1 VGDLNLPIDITFNV
15 YSDSGGKDPD
25 SHSPTLKKY
34 HKILWNKPLPSGK
47 IFMLSDT
54 ESDTYL
60 TYNSAQE
67 EISLSSDSISNSY
80 RDKKAL
86 SSITSEL
93 SKEVEEFRNIGS
105 TIGGYILF
113 PNKKIDGKMTINGA
127 RGFNQK
133 IADRFDLTL
142 ECIRLHYLGK
152 PNPLENVLN
161 QNSSFFKLFES
172 FAGYID
178 FFLLQDLV
186 SPSYESINFFTPI
199 ERNFESSPL
208 PESKEQYLQYM
219 HGSTSLTTKR
229 NERIKQW
236 AMHIYPEE
244 IVHSEGTNEKR

>member
-1 VGDLNLPIDITFNV
+1 MIDTSFNV
-15 YSDSGGKDPD
+15 HSDSGGTDPD
-25 SHSPTLKKY
+25 SYSPTLKKY
-34 HKILWNKPLPSGK
+34 HKILWSKPLPSGK
-47 IFMLSDT
+47 IFTLTDT
-54 ESDTYL
+54 DSSSYL
-60 TYNSAQE
+60 TYSSAQE
-67 EISLSSDSISNSY
+67 VISLSSDSISNSY

-113 PNKKIDGKMTINGA
+113 PGKKIDGKMTINGA
-127 RGFNQK
+127 RGFSQK

-142 ECIRLHYLGK
+142 ECTRLHYAGAQ
-152 PNPLENVLN
+152 NPLQGVLT

-172 FAGYID
+172 FAGYVD

-186 SPSYESINFFTPI
+186 SPNYDSINFFIPI

-208 PESKEQYLQYM
+208 PENKEQYMQYM
-219 HGSTSLTTKR
+219 HGSNNFTTKR

-236 AMHIYPEE
+236 
-244 IVHSEGTNEKR
+244 SS

>member
-1 VGDLNLPIDITFNV
+1 VGALNLPIDITFNV

-34 HKILWNKPLPSGK
+34 HKILWSKPLPSGK
-47 IFMLSDT
+47 IFTLSDT
-54 ESDTYL
+54 ESDSYL
-60 TYNSAQE
+60 TYNSAE
-67 EISLSSDSISNSY
+67 GKISLSSDSISNSY
-80 RDKKAL
+80 RDKKVL
-86 SSITSEL
+86 SSIIKDLT
-93 SKEVEEFRNIGS
+93 KEVEEFRNIGS
-105 TIGGYILF
+105 MIGGFILF

-172 FAGYID
+172 FAGYVD

-186 SPSYESINFFTPI
+186 NPDYELIYFLPTI
-199 ERNFESSPL
+199 KQVFESSPL
-208 PESKEQYLQYM
+208 PESKVEYLQYM
-219 HGSTSLTTKR
+219 QSSTSFTLKR

-236 AMHIYPEE
+236 
-244 IVHSEGTNEKR
+244 SS

>member
-1 VGDLNLPIDITFNV
+1 MSEQKLHIDVSFNF

-34 HKILWNKPLPSGK
+34 HKLLWSKPLPSGK
-47 IFMLSDT
+47 IFTLTDT
-54 ESDTYL
+54 DSSSYL
-60 TYNSAQE
+60 TYSSAQN

-113 PNKKIDGKMTINGA
+113 PGKKIDGKMTINGA

-152 PNPLENVLN
+152 TNSLQEVLD

-172 FAGYID
+172 FAGYVD

-186 SPSYESINFFTPI
+186 SPNYESINFFTPI
-199 ERNFESSPL
+199 KQIFESSPL
-208 PESKEQYLQYM
+208 PATQAEYQQYM
-219 HGSTSLTTKR
+219 KRSTSFTAKR
-229 NERIKQW
+229 NERIKAW
-236 AMHIYPEE
+236 
-244 IVHSEGTNEKR
+244 SLR

>member
-1 VGDLNLPIDITFNV
+1 VGALNLPIDITFNV

-34 HKILWNKPLPSGK
+34 HKILWSKPLPSGK
-47 IFMLSDT
+47 IFTLSDT
-54 ESDTYL
+54 ESDSYL

-67 EISLSSDSISNSY
+67 KASLSSDSISNSY
-80 RDKKAL
+80 RDKKVL
-86 SSITSEL
+86 SSIIKDLT
-93 SKEVEEFRNIGS
+93 KEVEEFRSIGS
-105 TIGGYILF
+105 TIGGFILF

-172 FAGYID
+172 FAGYVD

-186 SPSYESINFFTPI
+186 NPDYELIYFLPPI
-199 ERNFESSPL
+199 KQVFESSPL
-208 PESKEQYLQYM
+208 PESKVEYMQYM
-219 HGSTSLTTKR
+219 QSSTSFTLKR

-236 AMHIYPEE
+236 TTAYLP
-244 IVHSEGTNEKR
+244 

>member
-1 VGDLNLPIDITFNV
+1 MGDLILPIDITFNF

-47 IFMLSDT
+47 IFSLSDT
-54 ESDTYL
+54 DSSSYL
-60 TYNSAQE
+60 TYSSAQE
-67 EISLSSDSISNSY
+67 VISLSSDSISNSY

-93 SKEVEEFRNIGS
+93 SKEVEAFRNIGS
-105 TIGGYILF
+105 TIGGYIIF

-152 PNPLENVLN
+152 PNPIENVLN
-161 QNSSFFKLFES
+161 QNSSFFKLFGS
-172 FAGYID
+172 FIGYVN

-186 SPSYESINFFTPI
+186 NPDYELIYFLPPI
-199 ERNFESSPL
+199 KQVFESSPL
-208 PESKEQYLQYM
+208 PESKVEYLQYM
-219 HGSTSLTTKR
+219 HSSTSFTLKR

-236 AMHIYPEE
+236 TTTYLP
-244 IVHSEGTNEKR
+244 

>member
-1 VGDLNLPIDITFNV
+1 MGEQDLPIDTTFNF

-34 HKILWNKPLPSGK
+34 HKLLWSKALPNGE
-47 IFMLSDT
+47 IFTLTDT
-54 ESDTYL
+54 ESNSYL
-60 TYNSAQE
+60 TYISAQE
-67 EISLSSDSISNSY
+67 KISLSSDSISNSY

-86 SSITSEL
+86 SSIVQDL
-93 SKEVEEFRNIGS
+93 SKEVEEFRNLGS

-152 PNPLENVLN
+152 PNPLQEALD

-172 FAGYID
+172 FAGYVD

-186 SPSYESINFFTPI
+186 DANYDSINLFIPI
-199 ERNFESSPL
+199 KQMFESSPL
-208 PESKEQYLQYM
+208 PASKEEYLQYM
-219 HGSTSLTTKR
+219 NRSTSFTEKR
-229 NERIKQW
+229 NERIKAW
-236 AMHIYPEE
+236 
-244 IVHSEGTNEKR
+244 SLS

>member
-1 VGDLNLPIDITFNV
+1 MSEQKLLIDIAFNV

-34 HKILWNKPLPSGK
+34 HKILWSKPLPNGK
-47 IFMLSDT
+47 IFSLSDT
-54 ESDTYL
+54 ESDSYL
-60 TYNSAQE
+60 TYNSARE

-80 RDKKAL
+80 RDKKVL
-86 SSITSEL
+86 SSIIKDLT
-93 SKEVEEFRNIGS
+93 KEVEEFRSIGS
-105 TIGGYILF
+105 TIGGFILF
-113 PNKKIDGKMTINGA
+113 PNKKIDEKMTINGA

-152 PNPLENVLN
+152 PNPLDNVLN

-172 FAGYID
+172 FTGYVD

-186 SPSYESINFFTPI
+186 NPDYELIYFLPPI
-199 ERNFESSPL
+199 KQVFESSPL
-208 PESKEQYLQYM
+208 PESKVEYLQYM
-219 HGSTSLTTKR
+219 QSSTSFTLKR

-236 AMHIYPEE
+236 
-244 IVHSEGTNEKR
+244 SL

>member
-1 VGDLNLPIDITFNV
+1 VGALNLPIDITFNV

-34 HKILWNKPLPSGK
+34 HKILWSKPLPSGK
-47 IFMLSDT
+47 IFTLSDT
-54 ESDTYL
+54 ESDSYL

-67 EISLSSDSISNSY
+67 KVSLSSDSISNSY
-80 RDKKAL
+80 RDKKVL
-86 SSITSEL
+86 SSIIKDLT
-93 SKEVEEFRNIGS
+93 KEVEEFRSIGS
-105 TIGGYILF
+105 TIGGFILF

-142 ECIRLHYLGK
+142 ECIRLHYLDK

-172 FAGYID
+172 FAGYVD

-186 SPSYESINFFTPI
+186 NPDYELIYFLPPI
-199 ERNFESSPL
+199 KQVFESSPL
-208 PESKEQYLQYM
+208 PESKVEYMQYM
-219 HGSTSLTTKR
+219 QSSTSFTLKR

-236 AMHIYPEE
+236 TTAYLP
-244 IVHSEGTNEKR
+244 

>member
-1 VGDLNLPIDITFNV
+1 MGALNLPIDITFNV

-34 HKILWNKPLPSGK
+34 HKILWSKPLPSGK
-47 IFMLSDT
+47 IFTLSDT
-54 ESDTYL
+54 ESNSYL

-67 EISLSSDSISNSY
+67 KVSLSSDSISNSY
-80 RDKKAL
+80 RDKKVL
-86 SSITSEL
+86 SSIIKDLT
-93 SKEVEEFRNIGS
+93 KEVEEFRSIGS
-105 TIGGYILF
+105 TIGGFILF

-172 FAGYID
+172 FAGYVD

-186 SPSYESINFFTPI
+186 NPDYELIYFLPPI
-199 ERNFESSPL
+199 KQVFESSPL
-208 PESKEQYLQYM
+208 PESKVEYMQYM
-219 HGSTSLTTKR
+219 QSSTSFTLKR

-236 AMHIYPEE
+236 TTAYLP
-244 IVHSEGTNEKR
+244 